1 MGTRTRRPLPL
12 LAALVATGCIAA
24 ATGFSVPNAQAAADS
39 TGPSLTIPARSSYV
53 IGQITDD
60 PLFVDG
66 ELWFADR
73 GAYRQFTWKASDPSG
88 ICRYTVDEFHNVE
101 GWYEETQQSSTHA
114 KTGKFTYKS
123 DDYENSDDMT
133 QVRVNA
139 YDCAGNVTSVIR
151 PTNYIHIERDY
162 GATVPAKWARTSC
175 TCAIG
180 DTMLRTST
188 KNASLSTVVN
198 GEGRKEHVALVMA
211 KGPGRGKAAIYFDG
225 NLVTTVDTYAKA
237 NTNRV
242 VMWDR
247 ELTGTG
253 NHTVKVVNQATSGR
267 PRIDIDAYLR

>member
-1 MGTRTRRPLPL
+1 MRTRTRRPRSL
-12 LAALVATGCIAA
+12 LAALVAIGCFAV
-24 ATGFSVPNAQAAADS
+24 ATGSSLPGAHGAVDS
-39 TGPSLTIPARSSYV
+39 TGPSLTVPARSAYV

-101 GWYEETQQSSTHA
+101 GWYDEAERYSTHA
-114 KTGKFTYKS
+114 TTGTYTYKN
-123 DDYENSDDMT
+123 DDYENSDDMG

-139 YDCAGNVTSVIR
+139 YDCAGNVTSVTR
-151 PTNYIHIERDY
+151 PTNYIRIERDY
-162 GATVPAKWARTSC
+162 GPTVPAQWARTSC
-175 TCAIG
+175 ACAIG

-198 GEGRKEHVALVMA
+198 GQGRKEHVALVMA
-211 KGPGRGKAAIYFDG
+211 KGPDRGKAAIYFDG
-225 NLVTTVDTYAKA
+225 KLATTVDTYAKA

-253 NHTVKVVNQATSGR
+253 NHTVKVVNLATSGR